1 MYTENTE
8 NHDFMYECTKQVKI
22 DLKDLKYDK
31 IFVHFGKNPSFLNKP
46 VKNIKLWC
54 PKLDTTTFLAH
65 LTELFLH
72 ENNFILTV

>member
-31 IFVHFGKNPSFLNKP
+31 IFVHFGRNRSFLNKP
-46 VKNIKLWC
+46 VKKHQIVVSQTGNNNISRS
-54 PKLDTTTFLAH
+54 PH
-65 LTELFLH
+65 
-72 ENNFILTV
+72 